1 MAQDPTALE
10 LAVSRALRDNIVTLQ
25 RSANELQQ
33 AFADVVSACASSRPT
48 NSLPPLLRAQTAA
61 ASLAA
66 SLEVLVRFVASSAQ
80 AAPAGV
86 TEAVIRA
93 VSIPVPEPAP
103 APVAPPPAVPAQI
116 VPAPVAPPPAVPAP
130 MAEEP
135 AAVELVAASAAPAEP
150 LQRAGTG
157 TAFGERREIGMDTIR
172 SYRDEPVPEVVAEV
186 AVPPPV
192 VEEAPAFDVQ
202 SLSAEEQEMH
212 RRANRHI
219 KVSMQD
225 IKLLRK
231 EGVKLGREHK
241 DLCIRLKDDLD
252 KARKEYERRFRP
264 ILGQPVDYFYKW
276 AVEILADG
284 DAEAL
289 GEYPY
294 PSPVARR

>member
-10 LAVSRALRDNIVTLQ
+10 LAVTRALRDNIVTLK
-25 RSANELQQ
+25 RSTDELQQ
-33 AFADVVSACASSRPT
+33 AFADVAASCASSRPT
-48 NSLPPLLRAQTAA
+48 NSLPALLRAQTAA

-66 SLEVLVRFVASSAQ
+66 SLEVLARFVTSSAQ
-80 AAPAGV
+80 GAPAGV
-86 TEAVIRA
+86 TEAVTRA

-103 APVAPPPAVPAQI
+103 APMAPPPPSVPVPMAEA
-116 VPAPVAPPPAVPAP
+116 PAPVETPVPR
-130 MAEEP
+130 
-135 AAVELVAASAAPAEP
+135 VDRV
-150 LQRAGTG
+150 GTG
-157 TAFGERREIGMDTIR
+157 TAHEVRREVGMDTAR
-172 SYRDEPVPEVVAEV
+172 TYRDEPVPEVAAEP
-186 AVPPPV
+186 AAPPLV
-192 VEEAPAFDVQ
+192 VEAPPFDVH
-202 SLSAEEQEMH
+202 SLSADEQEMH

-231 EGVKLGREHK
+231 EGVKLGREQK

-284 DAEAL
+284 DAAAL

-294 PSPVARR
+294 PSPVAKR

>member
-10 LAVSRALRDNIVTLQ
+10 LAVTRALRDNIVTLK
-25 RSANELQQ
+25 RSTDELQQ
-33 AFADVVSACASSRPT
+33 AFADVAASCASSRPT
-48 NSLPPLLRAQTAA
+48 NSLPALLRAQTAA

-66 SLEVLVRFVASSAQ
+66 SLEVLARFVTSSAQ
-80 AAPAGV
+80 GAPAGV
-86 TEAVIRA
+86 TEAVTRA

-103 APVAPPPAVPAQI
+103 APVAPPPTPVPTPMAEA
-116 VPAPVAPPPAVPAP
+116 PAPVETPAP
-130 MAEEP
+130 R
-135 AAVELVAASAAPAEP
+135 VDRV
-150 LQRAGTG
+150 GTG
-157 TAFGERREIGMDTIR
+157 TAHGERREVGMDTAR
-172 SYRDEPVPEVVAEV
+172 TYRDEPVPVIA
-186 AVPPPV
+186 AAPAAPPPPAV
-192 VEEAPAFDVQ
+192 EAPPFDVH
-202 SLSAEEQEMH
+202 SLSADEQEMH

-231 EGVKLGREHK
+231 EGVKLGREQK

-284 DAEAL
+284 DAAAL

-294 PSPVARR
+294 PSPVAKR

>member
-1 MAQDPTALE
+1 MAQDPTTLE
-10 LAVSRALRDNIVTLQ
+10 LAVTRALRDNIVTLQ
-25 RSANELQQ
+25 RSADELQQ
-33 AFADVVSACASSRPT
+33 AFADVVASCSSSRPT

-61 ASLAA
+61 AALAA
-66 SLEVLVRFVASSAQ
+66 SLEVLARFVTSAAQ

-86 TEAVIRA
+86 TEAVTRA
-93 VSIPVPEPAP
+93 VSIPVPEIAPAP
-103 APVAPPPAVPAQI
+103 APMPVAPPPSVPVPMAEA
-116 VPAPVAPPPAVPAP
+116 PAPVEMPAP
-130 MAEEP
+130 R
-135 AAVELVAASAAPAEP
+135 VD
-150 LQRAGTG
+150 RIGTG
-157 TAFGERREIGMDTIR
+157 TAHEERREVGMDTIR
-172 SYRDEPVPEVVAEV
+172 SYRTEPVPEVAAE
-186 AVPPPV
+186 AAAPPPPV
-192 VEEAPAFDVQ
+192 VEAPAFDVH
-202 SLSAEEQEMH
+202 SLSADEQEMH

-231 EGVKLGREHK
+231 EGVKLGREQK
-241 DLCIRLKDDLD
+241 DLCVRLKDDLD

-264 ILGQPVDYFYKW
+264 ILGHPVDYFYKW

>member
-10 LAVSRALRDNIVTLQ
+10 LAVSRALRDNIVALQ
-25 RSANELQQ
+25 RSADELQQ
-33 AFADVVSACASSRPT
+33 AYADVVASCASSRPT

-80 AAPAGV
+80 AAPVGV
-86 TEAVIRA
+86 TEAVTRA
-93 VSIPVPEPAP
+93 VSIPVPESAP
-103 APVAPPPAVPAQI
+103 APVV
-116 VPAPVAPPPAVPAP
+116 PPPAVPAP
-130 MAEEP
+130 VAKEP
-135 AAVELVAASAAPAEP
+135 APVELAAASAVPAEP
-150 LQRAGTG
+150 LQRAATG
-157 TAFGERREIGMDTIR
+157 TAYEERREIGMDTIR

-186 AVPPPV
+186 AAPPPV

-231 EGVKLGREHK
+231 EGVKLGREQK

-264 ILGQPVDYFYKW
+264 ILGHPVDYFYKW

-294 PSPVARR
+294 PSPIARR